1 MCLNNLMAKVFFLG
15 GEENSILKFNST
27 FSLMGSSGL
36 RSLWEMYIVRY
47 HSTQQKSYVRDQFK
61 AALVRAV

>member
-15 GEENSILKFNST
+15 GEENSIPT

-36 RSLWEMYIVRY
+36 QSLWEMYIVRY
-47 HSTQQKSYVRDQFK
+47 HSTQQKSYVRDHFK
-61 AALVRAV
+61 AASVRAV